1 MYQVSLS
8 KNAELAL
15 EETTQAKAKGDVIY
29 YWAHLD
35 VDGGFTG
42 SNDAR
47 TFWSMCDILNGGNC
61 RNAFQDAFC
70 RMYGLPS
77 HIEALPT
84 MPGDGGRWSALHSW
98 VMPTSSFLK
107 FVMFSRMLSMLW
119 MVFT

>member
-1 MYQVSLS
+1 MEATAEGRVYFCFIVVSANS
-8 KNAELAL
+8 
-15 EETTQAKAKGDVIY
+15 
-29 YWAHLD
+29 H
-35 VDGGFTG
+35 
-42 SNDAR
+42 S
-47 TFWSMCDILNGGNC
+47 S